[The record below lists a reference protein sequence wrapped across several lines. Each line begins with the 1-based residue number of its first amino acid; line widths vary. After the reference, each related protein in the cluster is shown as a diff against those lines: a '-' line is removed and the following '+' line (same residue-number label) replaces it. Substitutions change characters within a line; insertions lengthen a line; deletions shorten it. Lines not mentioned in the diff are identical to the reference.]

1 MVIRIFTLLDIFFAE
16 SKSFKWLKKR
26 LLMWIKAH
34 SLSLSIKKVK
44 DNEKCERDINPY
56 SLGYERVF

>member
-1 MVIRIFTLLDIFFAE
+1 MNCNNSLVSTHIFC
-16 SKSFKWLKKR
+16 R

-34 SLSLSIKKVK
+34 FLSLSIKRVK

-56 SLGYERVF
+56 SLGYERVS